1 MVSGSHLRQT
11 WDGKE
16 KSEFTLCQITKGA
29 YLHFMSY
36 FPLVILPALH

>member
-11 WDGKE
+11 LDGKE
-16 KSEFTLCQITKGA
+16 KSEFTLRRIHKGA

-36 FPLVILPALH
+36 FALVILPALR